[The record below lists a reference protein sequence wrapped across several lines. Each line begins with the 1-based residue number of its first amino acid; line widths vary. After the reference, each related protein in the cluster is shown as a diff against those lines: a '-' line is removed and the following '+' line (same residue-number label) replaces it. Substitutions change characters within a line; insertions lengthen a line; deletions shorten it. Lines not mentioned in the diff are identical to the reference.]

1 MLHMK
6 EIVGDYERTNGCP
19 KVAITSGNCLIDRR
33 LQIILG
39 RSKRLFFL
47 WFWQLTIL
55 LVHGLT
61 TSEHGSPEV

>member
-1 MLHMK
+1 MLQLGMK

-39 RSKRLFFL
+39 RSKRLFFFRSQPDL
-47 WFWQLTIL
+47 PFCLFM
-55 LVHGLT
+55 V
-61 TSEHGSPEV
+61 